1 MNSPATKPVTKGQ
14 LDETITRSFR
24 NVADTDYIA
33 ARICWR
39 CHLDHQ
45 FFWMAL
51 QAVEKYLKAILL
63 FHRTSAKG
71 LGHDICKSL
80 ERVKKLSAIDLDL
93 SEATERFIQ
102 ILNFKGPNRY
112 FEWNLNRQGNEL
124 LQLDETVWKLRIYCV
139 PLKSD
144 IKVFNESDTPK
155 VIWTTEEHFANI
167 KKCGLGTNPNSLA
180 IPYGQL
186 EEILTS
192 EIQSAAW
199 KDARE
204 QLVWKNLYFGR
215 KQKRSIQW
223 RASGHY
229 SSPQYVIEPEIFTE
243 LEKFVDFSFST
254 REYFQTQGGKQFPK
268 IPPGFFQLRRTPTR
282 KAD

>member
-1 MNSPATKPVTKGQ
+1 MKPVTKGQ
-14 LDETITRSFR
+14 LDYTITKSFR

-51 QAVEKYLKAILL
+51 QAVEKYLKGILL
-63 FHRTSAKG
+63 FHRASAKG

-80 ERVKKLSAIDLDL
+80 ERVKKLSGIDLNL
-93 SEATERFIQ
+93 TGVTEQFIR

-124 LQLDETVWKLRIYCV
+124 LLLDETVWKLRVYCV
-139 PLKSD
+139 PLESD
-144 IKVFNESDTPK
+144 VKVFDENDTPR
-155 VIWTTEEHFANI
+155 VIWTTKEHFAKI
-167 KKCGLGTNPNSLA
+167 KECGSELHPNLLA

-192 EIQSAAW
+192 EHNKALW
-199 KDARE
+199 KEARE
-204 QLVWKNLYFGR
+204 QLVWKNFYFGR
-215 KQKRSIQW
+215 KQKKSIQW

-229 SSPQYVIEPEIFTE
+229 SSPQHVIEPEIFTE
-243 LEKFVDFSFST
+243 LEKLVDFSSAT
-254 REYFQTQGGKQFPK
+254 REYFQTQGAKEFPK
-268 IPPGFFQLRRTPTR
+268 MPPGFFQMRRPATR
-282 KAD
+282 KAE